1 MLCFIFV
8 LIYRKSPLDSGQKT
22 GTVSST
28 YPRNT
33 AAIFGIAIS
42 KVDDANSSTKSTNN
56 IIHVTTCRQFEAV
69 KCVVHHITQ
78 VVNCV
83 WVWHTILWQKA
94 ETILF
99 ICKYKDWKLPTP
111 PRVDLML
118 VIYMYMY
125 IDLQPTVKQ
134 KTRN

>member
-1 MLCFIFV
+1 MRCT
-8 LIYRKSPLDSGQKT
+8 SHP
-22 GTVSST
+22 
-28 YPRNT
+28 
-33 AAIFGIAIS
+33 
-42 KVDDANSSTKSTNN
+42 
-56 IIHVTTCRQFEAV
+56 
-69 KCVVHHITQ
+69 Q

-83 WVWHTILWQKA
+83 WVGTRSFGKKQKQYY
-94 ETILF
+94 L
-99 ICKYKDWKLPTP
+99 YVNKDWKLPTP